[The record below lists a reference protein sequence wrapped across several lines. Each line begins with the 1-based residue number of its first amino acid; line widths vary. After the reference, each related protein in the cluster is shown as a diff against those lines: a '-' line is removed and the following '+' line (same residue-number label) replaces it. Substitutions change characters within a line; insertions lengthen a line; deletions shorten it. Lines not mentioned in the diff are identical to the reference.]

1 MRERTG
7 RGKWSSLVEIGGGF
21 HLSVTQ
27 KKIKKETMNRALL
40 IHRRQ
45 KGVRIAFNVSLF
57 EEEEEEEESNL

>member
-1 MRERTG
+1 
-7 RGKWSSLVEIGGGF
+7 
-21 HLSVTQ
+21 
-27 KKIKKETMNRALL
+27 MNRALL

>member
-1 MRERTG
+1 M
-7 RGKWSSLVEIGGGF
+7 EIGGGF

-27 KKIKKETMNRALL
+27 KKVKKETMNRALL